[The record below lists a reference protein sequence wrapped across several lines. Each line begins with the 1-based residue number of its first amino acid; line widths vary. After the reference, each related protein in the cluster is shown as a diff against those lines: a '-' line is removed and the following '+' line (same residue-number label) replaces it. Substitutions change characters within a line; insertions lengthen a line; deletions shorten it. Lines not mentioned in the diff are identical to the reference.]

1 MSEWILS
8 ENTDGIVHVRLNRA
22 SKKNALT
29 SDMYRALSEH
39 IHAAA
44 ADIQVKAVVLSA
56 EGSDFC
62 AGNDILDFMQS
73 GFMNGGVEDLPVF
86 QFLKAINYFPKPL
99 VAAVQGQAVGVGT
112 TLLLHCDLVYLSSD
126 ARLSLPF
133 VQLGL
138 VPEAGSSRL
147 LPKLVGHQRA
157 FAWMTLGEVVTAP
170 EALRL
175 NLATAVVD
183 DDVLG
188 AAMVAARR
196 LAKLSPSALRHTK
209 SLMRDPDDLWAVIVE
224 EGRIF
229 REQLAS
235 PEAAQAF
242 TAFMKKS
249 A

>member
-1 MSEWILS
+1 MSELIGHEIS
-8 ENTDGIVHVRLNRA
+8 EAIVHLRLKRA

-29 SDMYRALSEH
+29 SDMYQTLSRYLN
-39 IHAAA
+39 AAA
-44 ADIQVKAVVLSA
+44 EDDQVRVVVLSA
-56 EGSDFC
+56 DGDDFC

-73 GFMNGGVEDLPVF
+73 GFLNGRVEDLPVF

-99 VAAVQGQAVGVGT
+99 IAAVQGQAVGVGT
-112 TLLLHCDLVYLSSD
+112 TMLLHCDLVYLSGN

-138 VPEAGSSRL
+138 VPEAGSSGL

-157 FAWMTLGEVVTAP
+157 FAWMTLGETLAAP

-183 DDVLG
+183 DEVSG
-188 AAMVAARR
+188 AAMAAARK
-196 LAKLSPSALRHTK
+196 LARLSPDALRYTK
-209 SLMRDPDDLWAVIVE
+209 SLMRDPDDLWKVILE

-229 REQLAS
+229 RERLTS

-242 TAFMKKS
+242 AAFMNKS